1 MVSYI
6 YEPAVSPHLAAQLEK
21 RPVDMKKIQS
31 DFHHI
36 ATQFDVVV
44 AEGSGGIICPLRMD
58 SSPIMLTDVIQT
70 LHLPILIVAHA
81 GLGTI
86 NSTVL
91 TAAYAKQHNITVN
104 GIILNQYDSNNLMH
118 RDNKKQ
124 IEHLT
129 GIPVVAC
136 VKSNE
141 TELSVSA
148 ELLLHLCNDIS

>member
-1 MVSYI
+1 MSAKSVLH
-6 YEPAVSPHLAAQLEK
+6 HLAAELEK
-21 RPVDMKKIQS
+21 RPIDMKKIQS
-31 DFHHI
+31 DFHHT
-36 ATQFDVVV
+36 ATQFDVMV

-58 SSPIMLTDVIQT
+58 STPIMLTDVIQT

-91 TAAYAKQHNITVN
+91 TAEYAKQYNIIVK
-104 GIILNQYDSNNLMH
+104 GIILNQYDSDNLMH

-124 IEHLT
+124 IERLT
-129 GIPVVAC
+129 GIRVVEC
-136 VKSNE
+136 VKPNE

-148 ELLLHLCNDIS
+148 ESLLDLCNDIS